1 MLIVNPNARITKIY
15 NSNRYNISIP
25 KVTSKLWDVG
35 KDSVELL
42 RKINQGKYNTY
53 KELEKEIPQFVI
65 HDFLN
70 KQIIVE
76 SEVGYYNKNILNES
90 NYEYPLTSLVI
101 ELTNICN
108 LNCIHC
114 YGKFGMPKNKK
125 CISLDDVINLKEELD
140 KLHTMEIRLS
150 GGECFLN
157 TDFEDIAIYF
167 LENGFRVGIYT
178 NGFETERIKKFLMR
192 TQEYH
197 FYMAIS
203 LDGEEKYHNMVRGNN
218 KAFINT
224 IATMKE
230 LKKYN
235 NVEVMIETAISKVNL
250 QNIKAIEKMIKL
262 EFPDFEHRMFLIS
275 PIKDCNVSFDYKD
288 IPQMRKNCKS
298 IFDEYYS
305 KMLDRFKFYSKSLRC
320 QGGVINGVLTSEG
333 KVKCCPIAED
343 EIFIMGDIKERALSC
358 IWEKPAGEAEWFRKE
373 FIKSSKQCKSCAHK
387 YRCGK
392 RNCRVEAKTLTG
404 DWKNANPYT
413 CMIVK
418 GYYKGDTK

>member
-1 MLIVNPNARITKIY
+1 
-15 NSNRYNISIP
+15 
-25 KVTSKLWDVG
+25 
-35 KDSVELL
+35 
-42 RKINQGKYNTY
+42 
-53 KELEKEIPQFVI
+53 
-65 HDFLN
+65 
-70 KQIIVE
+70 
-76 SEVGYYNKNILNES
+76 
-90 NYEYPLTSLVI
+90 
-101 ELTNICN
+101 
-108 LNCIHC
+108 
-114 YGKFGMPKNKK
+114 MPKNKK

-275 PIKDCNVSFDYKD
+275 PIKDCNVSFNYKD
-288 IPQMRKNCKS
+288 IPQMRKNCRIGS
-298 IFDEYYS
+298 NFI
-305 KMLDRFKFYSKSLRC
+305 L
-320 QGGVINGVLTSEG
+320 
-333 KVKCCPIAED
+333 KV
-343 EIFIMGDIKERALSC
+343 
-358 IWEKPAGEAEWFRKE
+358 
-373 FIKSSKQCKSCAHK
+373 
-387 YRCGK
+387 
-392 RNCRVEAKTLTG
+392 
-404 DWKNANPYT
+404 
-413 CMIVK
+413 
-418 GYYKGDTK
+418 